1 MSGKREESLAEAS
14 ETLRMEQRNL
24 NSCSLEYV
32 KYFYKEGKITA
43 TLQFFLL
50 TEVIQTHTQTLY
62 IDTFSISDMFT

>member
-32 KYFYKEGKITA
+32 KYFI
-43 TLQFFLL
+43 FS
-50 TEVIQTHTQTLY
+50 Y
-62 IDTFSISDMFT
+62 I

>member
-32 KYFYKEGKITA
+32 KYFIFH
-43 TLQFFLL
+43 TLR
-50 TEVIQTHTQTLY
+50 IKAA
-62 IDTFSISDMFT
+62 